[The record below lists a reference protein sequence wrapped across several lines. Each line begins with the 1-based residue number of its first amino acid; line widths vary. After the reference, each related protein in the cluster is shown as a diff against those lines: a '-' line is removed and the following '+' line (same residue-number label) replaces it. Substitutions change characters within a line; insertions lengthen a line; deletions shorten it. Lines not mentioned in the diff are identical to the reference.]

1 MLPQQEDSASTN
13 DSESQQPQ
21 TLYVAI
27 QPGAESGQGDQ
38 PAVYLEVVEAG
49 SGTEV
54 TSSDGQVNLVQEEMV
69 IDNGK
74 QACILVSVCHTF
86 VVVELWWIFRVLS
99 FYMENLIIQSNHP

>member
-1 MLPQQEDSASTN
+1 MKYSEISTQAGNQVASETNVGSQEVATLTS

-27 QPGAESGQGDQ
+27 QPGADSAQGEQ

-69 IDNGK
+69 IDNGMQEAICK
-74 QACILVSVCHTF
+74 KNN
-86 VVVELWWIFRVLS
+86 VV
-99 FYMENLIIQSNHP
+99 

>member
-1 MLPQQEDSASTN
+1 MVSQEVTASSN
-13 DSESQQPQ
+13 DSDSQEPQ

-27 QPGAESGQGDQ
+27 QPGAESGQGEQ

-69 IDNGK
+69 IDNGMQCK
-74 QACILVSVCHTF
+74 N
-86 VVVELWWIFRVLS
+86 LWSKSSIYFLTS
-99 FYMENLIIQSNHP
+99 LIDHLW